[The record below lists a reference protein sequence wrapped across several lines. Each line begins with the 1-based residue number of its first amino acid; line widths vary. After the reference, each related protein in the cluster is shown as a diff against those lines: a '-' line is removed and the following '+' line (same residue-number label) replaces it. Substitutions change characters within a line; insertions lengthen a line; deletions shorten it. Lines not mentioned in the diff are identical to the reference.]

1 MSNVTRRSFFGL
13 GLKVSVVG
21 AAALGLG
28 ACAKQPAEAS
38 TACADASNLN
48 ASEQSLRASFKYV
61 EQSADPA
68 KVCGGCE
75 FFTADA
81 SGSACG
87 DCKILTGAANSLGY
101 CTSWAARAAA
111 LPA

>member
-1 MSNVTRRSFFGL
+1 M
-13 GLKVSVVG
+13 
-21 AAALGLG
+21 
-28 ACAKQPAEAS
+28 
-38 TACADASNLN
+38 
-48 ASEQSLRASFKYV
+48 

-87 DCKILTGAANSLGY
+87 DCKILTGSANTLGY
-101 CTSWAARAAA
+101 CDSWAARATAQ
-111 LPA
+111 PA

>member
-1 MSNVTRRSFFGL
+1 MSTVTRRSFFGL

-28 ACAKQPAEAS
+28 ACAKQPAASS

-87 DCKILTGAANSLGY
+87 DCKILTGSANTLGY
-101 CTSWAARAAA
+101 CDSWAARATAQ
-111 LPA
+111 PA

>member
-1 MSNVTRRSFFGL
+1 MGKVTRRSFFGL

-28 ACAKQPAEAS
+28 ACAKQPAESS

-87 DCKILTGAANSLGY
+87 ECKILAGAANSLGY